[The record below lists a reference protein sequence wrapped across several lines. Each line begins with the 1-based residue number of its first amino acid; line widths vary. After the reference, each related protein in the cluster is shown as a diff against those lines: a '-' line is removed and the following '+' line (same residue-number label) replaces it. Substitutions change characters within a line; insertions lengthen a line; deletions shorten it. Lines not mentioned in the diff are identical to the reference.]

1 MKSKTLQKL
10 ASVISTLS
18 TRQVGHTTLMKKGT
32 DSYDRPFGVIVH
44 SMDFG
49 KQVLGENPNGKAFT
63 LNTIDSSNGSKIPLV
78 FDNHTLAKFLGDIH
92 WELESA
98 IKAAEGAKKNQKIIM
113 DFFEDYQSMAIDAE
127 YILMDYVDLPWWKFA
142 KKRSL
147 MSKYIWL
154 SNKRV
159 ALFQELLIKIKPGRL
174 DEILNN

>member
-10 ASVISTLS
+10 ASVISTIS
-18 TRQVGHTTLMKKGT
+18 TRGVGHTTLMKKGT
-32 DSYDRPFGVIVH
+32 DSYDRPFGIISH
-44 SMDFG
+44 STPSG
-49 KQVLGENPNGKAFT
+49 KEILGENQNGSVY
-63 LNTIDSSNGSKIPLV
+63 TIDTIDNMRGAKMPVI
-78 FDNHTLAKFLGDIH
+78 FDNHILAKFLGDIH

-98 IKAAEGAKKNQKIIM
+98 IKTAEGARKNQKIIM
-113 DFFEDYQSMAIDAE
+113 DFFEEYQNMAIDAE
-127 YILMDYVDLPWWKFA
+127 YVLMDYVELPWWKIA

-159 ALFQELLIKIKPGRL
+159 SLFQELLMKIKPGRL